1 MMTRDKCQLQEEFEN
16 LGRQFQDHPHIRL
29 VLRCEEALTHNIYA
43 GADIFVIPSIFEPCG
58 LTQVISNFLFLFLLE
73 KK

>member
-1 MMTRDKCQLQEEFEN
+1 MTTHWKCQLQEEFEN

-29 VLRCEEALTHNIYA
+29 VLRCEEALTHNIFA

-58 LTQVISNFLFLFLLE
+58 LTQVISNSFFLLG
-73 KK
+73 KQ